1 MSIEDKIRN
10 QIKSD
15 EAGAL
20 YFISDFAEHGNDV
33 FISRVL
39 SECVNDGLLLRIAN
53 GIYCKP
59 IETRFG
65 PLFPS
70 VEELVKAIARR
81 DNAQILPTGET
92 AQNQL
97 GLSTQVPMNSVYL
110 TSGSARKLVLRGRTV
125 TLKRSVPRNFACKN
139 DFMAALIQA
148 LKSIGKANLTEEHLS
163 TIVGLLKEH
172 LDDATYADD
181 LKTAP
186 IWVRKMLSEI
196 IRNIKQHELK
206 RLVGDNGTEGP
217 V

>member
-1 MSIEDKIRN
+1 M
-10 QIKSD
+10 
-15 EAGAL
+15 

-110 TSGSARKLVLRGRTV
+110 TSGSARKLILRGRTV

-148 LKSIGKANLTEEHLS
+148 LKSIGKANLTEEHMS

-196 IRNIKQHELK
+196 IRNIKQHELA
-206 RLVGDNGTEGP
+206 TT
-217 V
+217 

>member
-15 EAGAL
+15 EAGTL

-39 SECVNDGLLLRIAN
+39 SECVSDGLLLRIAN

-81 DNAQILPTGET
+81 DNAQVLPAGET
-92 AQNQL
+92 AQNLL

-148 LKSIGKANLTEEHLS
+148 LKSIGKDNLTEEHMS
-163 TIVGLLKEH
+163 TIIGLLKEH
-172 LDDATYADD
+172 LDDATYVDD

-196 IRNIKQHELK
+196 IRKIKQRELA
-206 RLVGDNGTEGP
+206 T
-217 V
+217 

>member
-10 QIKSD
+10 QIRSD
-15 EAGAL
+15 EAGTL

-70 VEELVKAIARR
+70 VEELVEAIARR

-110 TSGSARKLVLRGRTV
+110 TTGSARKLVLRGRTV

-148 LKSIGKANLTEEHLS
+148 LKSIGKDNLTEEHMS
-163 TIVGLLKEH
+163 TIIGLLKEH
-172 LDDATYADD
+172 LDEATYIDD

-196 IRNIKQHELK
+196 IRNIKQHELA
-206 RLVGDNGTEGP
+206 TT
-217 V
+217 

>member
-10 QIKSD
+10 QVKSD
-15 EAGAL
+15 EAGTL

-39 SECVNDGLLLRIAN
+39 SECVSDGLLLRIAN

-92 AQNQL
+92 AQNLL

-148 LKSIGKANLTEEHLS
+148 LKSIGKDNLTEEHMS
-163 TIVGLLKEH
+163 TIIGLLKEH
-172 LDDATYADD
+172 LDDATYVDD

-196 IRNIKQHELK
+196 IRKIKQRELA
-206 RLVGDNGTEGP
+206 T
-217 V
+217 

>member
-10 QIKSD
+10 QIRSD
-15 EAGAL
+15 KAGTL

-59 IETRFG
+59 IETKFG
-65 PLFPS
+65 VLYPS
-70 VEELVKAIARR
+70 VEELVRAIARR

-92 AQNQL
+92 AQNLL

-139 DFMAALIQA
+139 EFMAVLIQA
-148 LKSIGKANLTEEHLS
+148 LKSIGKDNLTEEHTS
-163 TIVGLLKEH
+163 TIVGLLKKH
-172 LDDATYADD
+172 LDDATCADD

-196 IRNIKQHELK
+196 IRNIKQHELA
-206 RLVGDNGTEGP
+206 TT
-217 V
+217 

>member
-10 QIKSD
+10 QIRSD
-15 EAGAL
+15 EAGML

-65 PLFPS
+65 PLVPS

-92 AQNQL
+92 AQNLL

-110 TSGSARKLVLRGRTV
+110 TSGSARKLYLRGRTV

-148 LKSIGKANLTEEHLS
+148 LKSIGKDNLTEEHVG

-172 LDDATYADD
+172 LDDATYVDD

-186 IWVRKMLSEI
+186 IWVRKMVSEI
-196 IRNIKQHELK
+196 IRNIKQHELA
-206 RLVGDNGTEGP
+206 TT
-217 V
+217 

>member
-10 QIKSD
+10 QIKGD
-15 EAGAL
+15 EVGAL

-110 TSGSARKLVLRGRTV
+110 TSGSARKLILRGRTV

-148 LKSIGKANLTEEHLS
+148 LKSIGKANLTEEHMS

-196 IRNIKQHELK
+196 IRNIKQHELA
-206 RLVGDNGTEGP
+206 TT
-217 V
+217 

>member
-10 QIKSD
+10 QIKGD

-125 TLKRSVPRNFACKN
+125 TLIRSVPRNFACKN

-148 LKSIGKANLTEEHLS
+148 LKSIGKANLTEEHMS

-196 IRNIKQHELK
+196 IRNIKQHELA
-206 RLVGDNGTEGP
+206 TT
-217 V
+217 

>member
-10 QIKSD
+10 QIRSD
-15 EAGAL
+15 EAGML

-65 PLFPS
+65 PLVPS

-92 AQNQL
+92 AQNRL

-110 TSGSARKLVLRGRTV
+110 TTGSARKLYLRGRTV

-148 LKSIGKANLTEEHLS
+148 LKSIGKDNLTEEHVG

-172 LDDATYADD
+172 LDDATYVDD

-186 IWVRKMLSEI
+186 IWVRKMVSEI
-196 IRNIKQHELK
+196 IRNIKQHELA
-206 RLVGDNGTEGP
+206 TT
-217 V
+217 

>member
-10 QIKSD
+10 QIRND
-15 EAGAL
+15 QAGTL

-70 VEELVKAIARR
+70 VEELVNAIARR

-92 AQNQL
+92 AQNRL

-110 TSGSARKLVLRGRTV
+110 TSGSARKLYLHGRTV

-148 LKSIGKANLTEEHLS
+148 LKSIGKDNLTEEHMS
-163 TIVGLLKEH
+163 TIIGLLKEH
-172 LDDATYADD
+172 LDEATYVDD

-196 IRNIKQHELK
+196 IRKMKQHELA
-206 RLVGDNGTEGP
+206 TT
-217 V
+217 

>member
-1 MSIEDKIRN
+1 MSIEEKIRKR
-10 QIKSD
+10 IKGD
-15 EAGAL
+15 EPGML

-125 TLKRSVPRNFACKN
+125 TLKRSVPRNFSCKN

-148 LKSIGKANLTEEHLS
+148 LKSIGKDNVTEEHMS

-172 LDDATYADD
+172 LDDATYVED

-196 IRNIKQHELK
+196 IRKIKQHELATT
-206 RLVGDNGTEGP
+206 LH
-217 V
+217 

>member
-10 QIKSD
+10 QIRSD
-15 EAGAL
+15 EAGTL

-70 VEELVKAIARR
+70 VEELVEAIARR

-110 TSGSARKLVLRGRTV
+110 TTGSARKLVLRGRTV

-148 LKSIGKANLTEEHLS
+148 LKSIGKDNLTEEHMS
-163 TIVGLLKEH
+163 TIIGLLKEH
-172 LDDATYADD
+172 LDDATYVDD

-196 IRNIKQHELK
+196 IRNIKQHELA
-206 RLVGDNGTEGP
+206 TT
-217 V
+217 

>member
-15 EAGAL
+15 EAGTL

-70 VEELVKAIARR
+70 VEELVEAIARR

-110 TSGSARKLVLRGRTV
+110 TTGSARKLFLRGRTV

-148 LKSIGKANLTEEHLS
+148 LKSIGKDNLTEEHTS
-163 TIVGLLKEH
+163 TILRLLKEH
-172 LDDATYADD
+172 LDDATYVDD

-196 IRNIKQHELK
+196 IRNIKQHELA
-206 RLVGDNGTEGP
+206 TT
-217 V
+217 

>member
-1 MSIEDKIRN
+1 MSIEAKIRN
-10 QIKSD
+10 QIRSD
-15 EAGAL
+15 EAGML

-65 PLFPS
+65 PLVPS

-92 AQNQL
+92 AQNLL

-110 TSGSARKLVLRGRTV
+110 TSGSARKLFLRGRTV

-148 LKSIGKANLTEEHLS
+148 LKSIGKDNLTEEHMG

-172 LDDATYADD
+172 LDDATYVDD

-186 IWVRKMLSEI
+186 IWVRKILSEI
-196 IRNIKQHELK
+196 IRNIKQHELA
-206 RLVGDNGTEGP
+206 TT
-217 V
+217 

>member
-1 MSIEDKIRN
+1 MSIEEKIRKR
-10 QIKSD
+10 IIGD
-15 EAGAL
+15 EPGSL

-70 VEELVKAIARR
+70 VEELVEAIARR

-110 TSGSARKLVLRGRTV
+110 TSGSARKLVLQGRTV

-148 LKSIGKANLTEEHLS
+148 LKSIGKDNVTEEHMS
-163 TIVGLLKEH
+163 TIVGLLKKH
-172 LDDATYADD
+172 LDDTTYAED

-196 IRNIKQHELK
+196 IRKIKQHELA
-206 RLVGDNGTEGP
+206 TT
-217 V
+217 

>member
-15 EAGAL
+15 EAGTL

-70 VEELVKAIARR
+70 VEELVEAIARR

-110 TSGSARKLVLRGRTV
+110 TTGSARKLFLRGRTV

-148 LKSIGKANLTEEHLS
+148 LKSIGKDNLTEEHKS
-163 TIVGLLKEH
+163 TITGLLKEH
-172 LDDATYADD
+172 LDDATYVDD

-196 IRNIKQHELK
+196 IHNIKQHELA
-206 RLVGDNGTEGP
+206 TT
-217 V
+217 

>member
-10 QIKSD
+10 QIRSD
-15 EAGAL
+15 EAGML

-65 PLFPS
+65 PLVPS

-92 AQNQL
+92 AQNLL

-110 TSGSARKLVLRGRTV
+110 TSGSARKLYLRGRTV

-148 LKSIGKANLTEEHLS
+148 LKSIGKDNLTEEHTS
-163 TIVGLLKEH
+163 TILRLLKEH
-172 LDDATYADD
+172 LDDATYVDD

-186 IWVRKMLSEI
+186 IWVRKMLSGFI
-196 IRNIKQHELK
+196 NNIKQHELA
-206 RLVGDNGTEGP
+206 TT
-217 V
+217 

>member
-15 EAGAL
+15 EAGTL

-39 SECVNDGLLLRIAN
+39 SECVNDGLLLRIAK

-70 VEELVKAIARR
+70 VKELVEAIARR
-81 DNAQILPTGET
+81 DNAQVLPTGET

-110 TSGSARKLVLRGRTV
+110 TTGSARKLFLRGRTV

-148 LKSIGKANLTEEHLS
+148 LKSIGKDNLTEEHKS
-163 TIVGLLKEH
+163 TIAGLLKEH
-172 LDDATYADD
+172 LDDATYVDD

-196 IRNIKQHELK
+196 IHNIKQHELA
-206 RLVGDNGTEGP
+206 TT
-217 V
+217 

>member
-10 QIKSD
+10 QIKGD
-15 EAGAL
+15 EAGVL

-148 LKSIGKANLTEEHLS
+148 LKSIGKANLTEEHMS

-181 LKTAP
+181 LKMAP

-196 IRNIKQHELK
+196 IRNIKQHELA
-206 RLVGDNGTEGP
+206 TT
-217 V
+217 

>member
-1 MSIEDKIRN
+1 MSIEDKIKN

-15 EAGAL
+15 EAGTL

-39 SECVNDGLLLRIAN
+39 SECVSDGLLLRIAN

-81 DNAQILPTGET
+81 DNAQVLPAGET
-92 AQNQL
+92 AQNLL

-148 LKSIGKANLTEEHLS
+148 LKSIGKDNLTEEHMS
-163 TIVGLLKEH
+163 TIIGLLKEH
-172 LDDATYADD
+172 LDDATYVDD

-196 IRNIKQHELK
+196 IRKIKQRELA
-206 RLVGDNGTEGP
+206 T
-217 V
+217 

>member
-15 EAGAL
+15 EAGTL
-20 YFISDFAEHGNDV
+20 YFISDFAKHGNDV

-65 PLFPS
+65 PLVPS

-92 AQNQL
+92 AQNLL

-148 LKSIGKANLTEEHLS
+148 LKSIGKDNLTEEHKS
-163 TIVGLLKEH
+163 TIAGLLKEH
-172 LDDATYADD
+172 LDDATYVDD

-196 IRNIKQHELK
+196 IRNIKQHELA
-206 RLVGDNGTEGP
+206 TT
-217 V
+217 

>member
-10 QIKSD
+10 QIRSD
-15 EAGAL
+15 EAGTL

-70 VEELVKAIARR
+70 VEELVEAIARR

-110 TSGSARKLVLRGRTV
+110 TTGSARKLVLRGRTV
-125 TLKRSVPRNFACKN
+125 TLKRSVPRTFACKN

-148 LKSIGKANLTEEHLS
+148 LKSIGKDNLTEEHMS

-196 IRNIKQHELK
+196 IRNIKQNELA
-206 RLVGDNGTEGP
+206 TT
-217 V
+217 

>member
-10 QIKSD
+10 QIRSD
-15 EAGAL
+15 EAGML

-65 PLFPS
+65 PLVPS

-92 AQNQL
+92 AQDLL

-110 TSGSARKLVLRGRTV
+110 TSGSARKLYLRGRTV

-148 LKSIGKANLTEEHLS
+148 LKSIGKDNLTEEHMG
-163 TIVGLLKEH
+163 TIEGLLKEH
-172 LDDATYADD
+172 LDDATYVDD

-186 IWVRKMLSEI
+186 IWVRKMLSGF
-196 IRNIKQHELK
+196 IRNIKQHELA
-206 RLVGDNGTEGP
+206 TT
-217 V
+217 

>member
-10 QIKSD
+10 QIRSD
-15 EAGAL
+15 KAGTL

-70 VEELVKAIARR
+70 VEELVEAIARR

-110 TSGSARKLVLRGRTV
+110 TTGSARKLFLRGRTV

-148 LKSIGKANLTEEHLS
+148 LKSIGKDNLTEEHTS
-163 TIVGLLKEH
+163 TILRLLKEH
-172 LDDATYADD
+172 LDDATYVDD

-196 IRNIKQHELK
+196 IRNIKQHELA
-206 RLVGDNGTEGP
+206 TT
-217 V
+217 

>member
-10 QIKSD
+10 QIKGD

-92 AQNQL
+92 VQNQL

-110 TSGSARKLVLRGRTV
+110 TSGSARKLILRGRTV

-148 LKSIGKANLTEEHLS
+148 LKSIGKANLTEEHMS

-196 IRNIKQHELK
+196 IRNIKQHELA
-206 RLVGDNGTEGP
+206 TT
-217 V
+217 

>member
-10 QIKSD
+10 QIKGD

-148 LKSIGKANLTEEHLS
+148 LKSIGKANLTEEHMS

-181 LKTAP
+181 LKMAP

-196 IRNIKQHELK
+196 IRNIKQHELA
-206 RLVGDNGTEGP
+206 TT
-217 V
+217 